1 MLELRGFLQGW
12 GCSHMGGEQ
21 FPHPLPR
28 HPESIVAMVAAEN
41 PQREE
46 GKGEKKSSETTC
58 SAWRPPIQGIRDPT
72 KAWRCLWGLRNP
84 TKALE
89 ALLEAGRTH

>member
-1 MLELRGFLQGW
+1 MER
-12 GCSHMGGEQ
+12 EQ

-58 SAWRPPIQGIRDPT
+58 SAW
-72 KAWRCLWGLRNP
+72 
-84 TKALE
+84 
-89 ALLEAGRTH
+89 